1 MSIQPVGGFVQRY
14 GVLRP
19 LFSARVPAGFPSPAD
34 DHLDKAL
41 DLNEYLITH
50 PAATFFCR
58 VGGDSM
64 QGIGIFDGDL
74 LIIDR
79 AIEPAHGDVVLAA
92 LDGELTC
99 KVLDMH
105 EKRLLSSNKKYAPIA
120 IGDENSLIIEGVVT
134 YSINQHKKCMR

>member
-1 MSIQPVGGFVQRY
+1 MSIQPVAGFARRY
-14 GVLRP
+14 SVLTP

-41 DLNEYLITH
+41 DLNEYLIRH

>member
-1 MSIQPVGGFVQRY
+1 MSIQSVGGFVRHHS
-14 GVLRP
+14 VLTP

-34 DHLDKAL
+34 DHLDQAL
-41 DLNEYLITH
+41 DLNEHLIAH

-74 LIIDR
+74 LIVDR

-105 EKRLLSSNKKYAPIA
+105 QKRLLSSNKKYAPIA
-120 IGDENSLIIEGVVT
+120 IGEDNVLIIEGVVT
-134 YSINQHKKCMR
+134 YSINQHKQCMR

>member
-1 MSIQPVGGFVQRY
+1 MSIQAVGGFLKRY
-14 GVLRP
+14 SILTP
-19 LFSARVPAGFPSPAD
+19 LFLARVPAGFPSPAD

-41 DLNEYLITH
+41 DLNEHLIQH

-58 VGGDSM
+58 VAGDSM
-64 QGIGIFDGDL
+64 QGLGIFDGDL

-99 KVLDMH
+99 KVLDKH
-105 EKRLLSSNKKYAPIA
+105 EKRLLSANKKYAPIA
-120 IGDENSLIIEGVVT
+120 INDENSLIIEGVVT

>member
-1 MSIQPVGGFVQRY
+1 MSIQPVAGFVERY
-14 GVLRP
+14 SVLTP

-79 AIEPAHGDVVLAA
+79 AIEPAHGDVAVAA
-92 LDGELTC
+92 LDGVWTC
-99 KVLDMH
+99 KVVAMH
-105 EKRLLSSNKKYAPIA
+105 EKRWWSSTIKYAPIA